1 MKLTEEQIERAR
13 MVNLPD
19 FLMSHG
25 IELKKTGR
33 SYVMKEHDSL
43 NIKDNGPG
51 EAGKW
56 YRFSTSEGGDNISFV
71 QQYMNCSFVEAVELL
86 NNERYDREFQPQY
99 RNSERK
105 EKTENRTDISIDEN
119 TDMKRVFAYLCST
132 RGLNSDIISE
142 LASQGKISQEA
153 VTGNIIFKVFDENNK
168 LVGAEKTGTSTQHK
182 YKGIATGSAAGYGFE
197 LSTGKAEKTVFFESS
212 IDLLSFYQMYRN
224 ILDNHRLVSMMG
236 VKPYIVTETMQRYGI
251 PPENVFL
258 ASDNDK
264 AGNEFAE
271 RLMQEYP
278 EMKRMKTPD
287 RYKDWNDYIRNIP
300 KEQEK
305 AKEEQQMVTYG
316 NEIWNKATDNK
327 DKSLVTMYEDTF
339 LDLQKKLDET
349 GINYFAYVRDN
360 IVTMAV
366 NDKDTAWLSRIADL
380 DSLSTQKSD
389 VEYSPP
395 EKNIFG
401 NTEYR
406 YIPQKEYISLDSDSA
421 LKMADMLNSQN
432 ISFSGRVY
440 ANGKGTLTVSRSDL
454 DAVKAVQ
461 NDLAQMRKNYATVEK
476 KSEIIGNTAYRD
488 IKEKQYVYSK
498 LTPEKY
504 MEIKPALDEAVNY
517 SGLIHDSRV
526 IFTVDKKDFQLFND
540 KIAELTV
547 KPDKEVEIRSDNT
560 AEIPFDRKF
569 AAEIKTVK
577 DEMRLHDNL
586 MELASV
592 SAGNND
598 VYDFHFSEDLM
609 EEIKKTGNEEF
620 INTLIPNG
628 VLDDRLMMEIFE
640 DVYKELFSQGM
651 ALAAEETGMDNL
663 RRPVKL
669 PDTVGIKFT
678 QHHPSSPELDSFIN
692 DTMADKEI
700 SFALA
705 SAVIE
710 YLDDKHRYERIN
722 VPELEWYHETEFAL
736 NVLID
741 SNHLSYSAR
750 YDIGEGKYTGGGSL
764 SDFIAYDAKELH
776 SRDKIDDN
784 TLSFITDTVVPF
796 LKDHSQLT
804 NEEQKIL
811 DDFKARHPVRQ
822 SERESRS
829 EKNNIADKEEAG
841 SYFRIYQL
849 KDGDE
854 YHYTRFTDYQT
865 NKDAGA
871 NINISDYDL
880 KYEDSWDE
888 VPGISSEMKLDSI
901 YQRFN
906 LNHPNDFTGHSL
918 SVSDVIVV
926 GNDDSQTAYYV
937 DDFGFTDFPEFFKEK
952 EKIISNENI
961 SEPVAET
968 EKNTEQEQDISV
980 ENSWK
985 AYIIPD
991 LSTWAISSEKN
1002 TPIERFDNIDDALKR
1017 FSELRK
1023 EPYNSV
1029 NKPNPWDN
1037 SSMARLTIGLESTDG
1052 VNAADIVHVRDGK
1065 NYLVDDFTRLDRMNS
1080 QQSFMDVVKK
1090 IADTVGIDRI
1100 NVFEK
1105 DEDGKFLPPKDIEFS
1120 EWNNTFFKY
1129 EHVPDDDDD
1138 PGSGSGPAAPAA
1150 AEKKDESDDLE
1161 TAKQLINR
1169 FCIEEYD
1176 SEADFSDL
1184 TNIGLAYTTNDDEQ
1198 EIQISANLVEF
1209 SLNTYVDGKLID
1221 SEMYAS
1227 IADMNENV
1235 FADMDFNELISTGML
1250 YEEEKSETLEDKP
1263 LFTDASVIEEIQK
1276 NEKSSE
1282 KKPESEIMSGDQLNM
1297 FGDPV
1302 PLSSSDKEKQNEL
1315 SPGFIEK
1322 YNLEIDFSKINS
1334 VSLEYEYDEYE
1345 GGIDS
1350 DGHER
1355 KDNYS
1360 HHKDE
1365 IKFSTDELNNIIRS
1379 ENGELGYIE
1388 TEVTLSEALEEIE
1401 KHLDEA
1407 SENSEKSVYI
1417 YDKDNK
1423 AEYIDP
1429 LKHEKSPE
1437 ETLNSVESK
1446 PDTPEQKLP
1455 EPKNFIITDDNL
1467 GTGGEK
1473 TKFQNNILA
1482 IQTLKNIEAENRNAT
1497 PEEQEIMSRYVGW
1510 GGLTKAFDKENESW
1524 SAEYT
1529 QLKELLTPEEYRSAQ
1544 SSVLDSY
1551 FTAPVI
1557 IDSIYEALDKF
1568 GFKGGTVLE
1577 PSCGVGNFIGKM
1589 PAEMSEN
1596 SSIHAVEIDSLT
1608 ARMAKQLYPESDI
1621 QIKGF
1626 ENTQFQN
1633 GSFDVAVGNVPFDEL
1648 PFPDLKYNTTKLHD
1662 FFFAQTMD
1670 NVSVNYG

>member
-25 IELKKTGR
+25 VELKKTGR

-197 LSTGKAEKTVFFESS
+197 LSTGRAEKTVFFESS

-366 NDKDTAWLSRIADL
+366 NDKDTAWLSKIADL

-395 EKNIFG
+395 EKNVFG

-454 DAVKAVQ
+454 DAVKAIQ
-461 NDLAQMRKNYATVEK
+461 NDLAEMRKNYATVEK

-517 SGLIHDSRV
+517 SGLIRDSRV

-640 DVYKELFSQGM
+640 DVYKELFSQGQ

-722 VPELEWYHETEFAL
+722 VPELEWYHEIEFAL

-804 NEEQKIL
+804 NEEQKIF

-829 EKNNIADKEEAG
+829 EKNNSPEKEEPG

-854 YHYTRFTDYQT
+854 YHYARFTDYQT

-871 NINISDYDL
+871 NLNISDYDL
-880 KYEDSWDE
+880 KYEDNWDE
-888 VPGISSEMKLDSI
+888 VPGISSEMKLDAI
-901 YQRFN
+901 FHRFN
-906 LNHPNDFTGHSL
+906 TNHPNDFTGHSL

-926 GNDDSQTAYYV
+926 GNEDSQTAYYV

-952 EKIISNENI
+952 EKTISHEDI
-961 SEPVAET
+961 SEPDTISEKSIENKAE
-968 EKNTEQEQDISV
+968 ISDNEV
-980 ENSWK
+980 SNAANSWK

-991 LSTWAISSEKN
+991 LSTWAISTEKN

-1017 FSELRK
+1017 FAELRK
-1023 EPYNSV
+1023 EPYNSE

-1198 EIQISANLVEF
+1198 EIQVSANLVEF

-1227 IADMNENV
+1227 IADMNENF

-1250 YEEEKSETLEDKP
+1250 YEEEKSEILEDKP

-1282 KKPESEIMSGDQLNM
+1282 GKPESEIMSGDQLNM
-1297 FGDPV
+1297 FSDPV
-1302 PLSSSDKEKQNEL
+1302 PLSES
-1315 SPGFIEK
+1315 G
-1322 YNLEIDFSKINS
+1322 
-1334 VSLEYEYDEYE
+1334 SL
-1345 GGIDS
+1345 
-1350 DGHER
+1350 
-1355 KDNYS
+1355 N
-1360 HHKDE
+1360 
-1365 IKFSTDELNNIIRS
+1365 
-1379 ENGELGYIE
+1379 
-1388 TEVTLSEALEEIE
+1388 
-1401 KHLDEA
+1401 
-1407 SENSEKSVYI
+1407 
-1417 YDKDNK
+1417 
-1423 AEYIDP
+1423 
-1429 LKHEKSPE
+1429 
-1437 ETLNSVESK
+1437 
-1446 PDTPEQKLP
+1446 
-1455 EPKNFIITDDNL
+1455 
-1467 GTGGEK
+1467 
-1473 TKFQNNILA
+1473 
-1482 IQTLKNIEAENRNAT
+1482 
-1497 PEEQEIMSRYVGW
+1497 
-1510 GGLTKAFDKENESW
+1510 
-1524 SAEYT
+1524 
-1529 QLKELLTPEEYRSAQ
+1529 
-1544 SSVLDSY
+1544 
-1551 FTAPVI
+1551 PV
-1557 IDSIYEALDKF
+1557 
-1568 GFKGGTVLE
+1568 
-1577 PSCGVGNFIGKM
+1577 
-1589 PAEMSEN
+1589 
-1596 SSIHAVEIDSLT
+1596 
-1608 ARMAKQLYPESDI
+1608 
-1621 QIKGF
+1621 
-1626 ENTQFQN
+1626 
-1633 GSFDVAVGNVPFDEL
+1633 
-1648 PFPDLKYNTTKLHD
+1648 
-1662 FFFAQTMD
+1662 
-1670 NVSVNYG
+1670 

>member
-25 IELKKTGR
+25 VELKKTGR

-99 RNSERK
+99 RNTEHR
-105 EKTENRTDISIDEN
+105 EKTETRTDISIDEN
-119 TDMKRVFAYLCST
+119 ADMKRVFAYLCST

-153 VTGNIIFKVFDENNK
+153 VTGNVIFKVFDENNK
-168 LVGAEKTGTSTQHK
+168 IVGAEKTGTSTQHK
-182 YKGIATGSAAGYGFE
+182 YKGIATGSAPGYGFE
-197 LSTGKAEKTVFFESS
+197 LCTGKAEKTVFFESS

-236 VKPYIVTETMQRYGI
+236 VKPSIVTETMQRYSI

-517 SGLIHDSRV
+517 SGLIRDSRV

-547 KPDKEVEIRSDNT
+547 KPDKEVEIRSDNS

-640 DVYKELFSQGM
+640 DVYKELFSQGQ

-736 NVLID
+736 NVLVD

-764 SDFIAYDAKELH
+764 PDFIAYDAKELH

-796 LKDHSQLT
+796 LKAHSQLT
-804 NEEQKIL
+804 NEEQKIF

-829 EKNNIADKEEAG
+829 EKNNSAEKEEPG

-854 YHYTRFTDYQT
+854 YHYARFTDYQT

-871 NINISDYDL
+871 NLNISDYDL

-888 VPGISSEMKLDSI
+888 VPGISSEMKLDAI
-901 YQRFN
+901 FHRFN
-906 LNHPNDFTGHSL
+906 TNHPNDFTGHSL

-952 EKIISNENI
+952 EK
-961 SEPVAET
+961 
-968 EKNTEQEQDISV
+968 
-980 ENSWK
+980 
-985 AYIIPD
+985 
-991 LSTWAISSEKN
+991 
-1002 TPIERFDNIDDALKR
+1002 
-1017 FSELRK
+1017 
-1023 EPYNSV
+1023 
-1029 NKPNPWDN
+1029 
-1037 SSMARLTIGLESTDG
+1037 
-1052 VNAADIVHVRDGK
+1052 
-1065 NYLVDDFTRLDRMNS
+1065 
-1080 QQSFMDVVKK
+1080 
-1090 IADTVGIDRI
+1090 
-1100 NVFEK
+1100 
-1105 DEDGKFLPPKDIEFS
+1105 
-1120 EWNNTFFKY
+1120 
-1129 EHVPDDDDD
+1129 
-1138 PGSGSGPAAPAA
+1138 
-1150 AEKKDESDDLE
+1150 
-1161 TAKQLINR
+1161 
-1169 FCIEEYD
+1169 
-1176 SEADFSDL
+1176 
-1184 TNIGLAYTTNDDEQ
+1184 
-1198 EIQISANLVEF
+1198 
-1209 SLNTYVDGKLID
+1209 
-1221 SEMYAS
+1221 
-1227 IADMNENV
+1227 
-1235 FADMDFNELISTGML
+1235 
-1250 YEEEKSETLEDKP
+1250 
-1263 LFTDASVIEEIQK
+1263 
-1276 NEKSSE
+1276 
-1282 KKPESEIMSGDQLNM
+1282 
-1297 FGDPV
+1297 
-1302 PLSSSDKEKQNEL
+1302 
-1315 SPGFIEK
+1315 
-1322 YNLEIDFSKINS
+1322 
-1334 VSLEYEYDEYE
+1334 
-1345 GGIDS
+1345 
-1350 DGHER
+1350 
-1355 KDNYS
+1355 
-1360 HHKDE
+1360 
-1365 IKFSTDELNNIIRS
+1365 
-1379 ENGELGYIE
+1379 
-1388 TEVTLSEALEEIE
+1388 
-1401 KHLDEA
+1401 
-1407 SENSEKSVYI
+1407 
-1417 YDKDNK
+1417 
-1423 AEYIDP
+1423 
-1429 LKHEKSPE
+1429 
-1437 ETLNSVESK
+1437 
-1446 PDTPEQKLP
+1446 
-1455 EPKNFIITDDNL
+1455 
-1467 GTGGEK
+1467 
-1473 TKFQNNILA
+1473 
-1482 IQTLKNIEAENRNAT
+1482 
-1497 PEEQEIMSRYVGW
+1497 
-1510 GGLTKAFDKENESW
+1510 
-1524 SAEYT
+1524 
-1529 QLKELLTPEEYRSAQ
+1529 
-1544 SSVLDSY
+1544 
-1551 FTAPVI
+1551 
-1557 IDSIYEALDKF
+1557 
-1568 GFKGGTVLE
+1568 
-1577 PSCGVGNFIGKM
+1577 
-1589 PAEMSEN
+1589 
-1596 SSIHAVEIDSLT
+1596 
-1608 ARMAKQLYPESDI
+1608 
-1621 QIKGF
+1621 
-1626 ENTQFQN
+1626 
-1633 GSFDVAVGNVPFDEL
+1633 
-1648 PFPDLKYNTTKLHD
+1648 
-1662 FFFAQTMD
+1662 
-1670 NVSVNYG
+1670 